1 MEFWI
6 ISGVF
11 VVGLTAHIRILDS
24 VKILKKFSAIPAKKD
39 QGLNAFSC
47 ARTNREAIINGRPPD
62 FSLKLIKVMATIN
75 NLENGYNKIQINFTQ
90 DKTADGKIIKEGIM
104 INIREDSVQKA
115 YTLYQDLLQKI
126 KGRTGKPKKV
136 EKEKDEKV
144 KDEVKKEPEGI
155 EMPICK
161 CGSPMILRNG
171 KWGSFYSCST
181 YPLCRLTKPYPEKKV
196 EEIPCDQDLIEVPF

>member
-1 MEFWI
+1 
-6 ISGVF
+6 
-11 VVGLTAHIRILDS
+11 
-24 VKILKKFSAIPAKKD
+24 
-39 QGLNAFSC
+39 
-47 ARTNREAIINGRPPD
+47 
-62 FSLKLIKVMATIN
+62 MATIN

-196 EEIPCDQDLIEVPF
+196 EEIPCDQDLIDVPF